1 MKILKISDKLN
12 ERRDIE
18 ILGVKRTPSN
28 IAARQDQ
35 LFYDYYTRQKFRG
48 MSKYELN
55 REVYKLAQRKDE
67 IGILAQFCLQLERES
82 IASDDD
88 IVNNLEV
95 ISRDVKTNDIK
106 REELNKKLDN

>member
-1 MKILKISDKLN
+1 MNIIKLSEKLN

-18 ILGVKRTPSN
+18 ILGVKRSPSN
-28 IAARQDQ
+28 VSARQDQ

-48 MSKYELN
+48 SSKYELN
-55 REVYKLAQRKDE
+55 KEVYKLAQRKDE

-88 IVNNLEV
+88 IVNNL
-95 ISRDVKTNDIK
+95 DDIK
-106 REELNKKLDN
+106 RSSIDNDIERKK